1 MFRRRCVVPALALA
15 AGVLVAVPR
24 PLDAQLLKK
33 LRDKVEDVK
42 NTVDDARSLRCEA
55 QGVCGDVSMSDLFEP
70 GAYESLA
77 VVVFDGTG
85 RFGDAGTLGMVGD
98 HFQRRLLENGY
109 LLAASADAE
118 EVRTRMARGD
128 AWTDEE
134 LAQLRDFIHNIDA
147 VLVVDMRSVEFG
159 ACEFDGRAATQVSVH
174 MSARWLHVDVG
185 DVPWVA
191 THSVTT
197 CERGGA
203 PDVQAAALE
212 AVASQLVTALPV
224 RGTP

>member
-1 MFRRRCVVPALALA
+1 MCRRRWFVPAL
-15 AGVLVAVPR
+15 VLVAGALTAVPS

-33 LRDKVEDVK
+33 LRDKVEEAK
-42 NTVDDARSLRCEA
+42 NAVDDARSLRCEA

-85 RFGDAGTLGMVGD
+85 RFGDAGTLGLVGD

-118 EVRTRMARGD
+118 EVRGRMARGNS
-128 AWTDEE
+128 WTDEE

-147 VLVVDMRSVEFG
+147 VLVVDVRSVEFG
-159 ACEFDGRAATQVSVH
+159 ACEIDGRPATQVTLH

-191 THSVTT
+191 THDATV

-203 PDVQAAALE
+203 PDAQAAVLE
-212 AVASQLVTALPV
+212 TVASQLVTTLPV